1 VLVVDDEPAL
11 CDLACSWLESLGYAP
26 IGVHSPQEALALL
39 SEQRFSTL
47 FTDVVMPGPMDGI
60 TLAREALRRQ
70 PGIRVVLTSG
80 YAQRLIDEPDPPGQ
94 LLNKPYRKKEL
105 AALFAK
111 VAPLAP
117 TH

>member
-11 CDLACSWLESLGYAP
+11 CELACTWLEGMGYATT
-26 IGVHSPQEALALL
+26 GVHSPLEALTQL
-39 SEQRFSTL
+39 SGQRFDAL

-70 PGIRVVLTSG
+70 PG
-80 YAQRLIDEPDPPGQ
+80 P